1 MKKFTI
7 FLFLFFPLFCFA
19 QNKTVKTVSGARNSA
34 AVQTVSSN
42 VQSSARQN
50 PVVVQQRPVISSSS
64 NNVVYQRPTNNISYQ
79 KESNFIQKE
88 SNSVANVS
96 YQREEQNK
104 VPVSAPAVMAVQKE
118 KNPLPQ
124 KEQNLNKVPLSKE
137 VTTPAVKKPRSV
149 RPTPKPGNYNV
160 VYWTNFVEPAIPQ
173 QEWATKVL
181 DTKNLN
187 LDGSGV
193 NIAILDS
200 GVKPHRKFDGA
211 NIEILDI
218 TGQNDPYDFCGH
230 GTAVA
235 GIIVGQRG
243 NDFKGIAPRAN
254 LKSYKIAD
262 ESGTTNNNYIINAL
276 ESILEYNRQNPSAKI
291 SIINISYGLEEDDFE
306 LKNKLAEVYS
316 QGITIISASG
326 NDGRQGLLYPAR
338 YDFVLSAGSIDQ
350 DKNIS
355 DFSNWGQELDFVL
368 PGSGL
373 KTLGLNNNY
382 VWVRG
387 TSFSSAYLTG
397 IAALAT
403 QAFKNK
409 YGYLPSPQQ
418 LYEILQKISTPVR
431 TIIPIKQGYGV
442 PDASKIVSYI

>member
-19 QNKTVKTVSGARNSA
+19 QNKTVKTVSGARSSA
-34 AVQTVSSN
+34 AVQTSSSTAQN
-42 VQSSARQN
+42 YARQN
-50 PVVVQQRPVISSSS
+50 SVVGQQRPVISNSS
-64 NNVVYQRPTNNISYQ
+64 NNVVYQRPANSISYQ
-79 KESNFIQKE
+79 KESN
-88 SNSVANVS
+88 SVASVS

-104 VPVSAPAVMAVQKE
+104 VPVSKPAVAAVQKE
-118 KNPLPQ
+118 QKPLAQ
-124 KEQNLNKVPLSKE
+124 KEQNLNKIPLNKE
-137 VTTPAVKKPRSV
+137 VKPVVNKPR
-149 RPTPKPGNYNV
+149 PMQKPGNYKV
-160 VYWTNFVEPAIPQ
+160 IYWTNFIEPTVSQ

-181 DTKNLN
+181 DTKNLT

-193 NIAILDS
+193 NVAILDS
-200 GVKPHRKFDGA
+200 GIKPHRQFDGA

-218 TGQNDPYDFCGH
+218 TGYKDPFDFCGH

-243 NDFKGIAPRAN
+243 DDFKGVAPGVN

-262 ESGTTNNNYIINAL
+262 ESGTTNNTYIINAL

-291 SIINISYGLEEDDFE
+291 NIINISYGFETDNYE

-316 QGITIISASG
+316 SGIAIISASG
-326 NDGRQGLLYPAR
+326 NDGKQGLLYPAK
-338 YDFVLSAGSIDQ
+338 YDFVFAAGSMNQ
-350 DKNIS
+350 DKTVS
-355 DFSNWGQELDFVL
+355 DFSNWGQELDFIL

-373 KTLGLNNNY
+373 KTLGLNNDY